1 MPETPEV
8 IFKRRGEPNGYT
20 LDHYLATDG
29 YAGLRKALTEMAPP
43 DVIELIKASGLR
55 GRGGAGFATG
65 MKWSFIPKDSPKP
78 RYVVANCD
86 EGEPGAWH
94 DREMMEVDPHALLE
108 GLLIASYAIGGRK
121 AFIYCRGEFVLAYER
136 LQQAIDDAYSRGF
149 LGENILDTGFDCD
162 IVLHRGAGG
171 YICGEETALLESLEG
186 YRGMPRSRPP
196 FPAVEGLYASPT
208 VVNNTQTLMNVGPIV
223 ANGVDWFRQWGTEKS
238 PGTAVVSISGA
249 VRNPRN
255 IEVPMGTTVRECI
268 ELAGGV
274 DDRGMKAFCPGG
286 SSTPM
291 LVEEHLDVGMDY
303 ESLMA
308 AGSVLGATAII
319 VVPKTVCIVRTVHRW
334 MQFYEHESCGKCTP
348 CREGTWWLANVL
360 SRIEKGEG
368 RPRDLDLLENLSN
381 NMAGKTLCALA
392 DFAAGPVLSSLK
404 HFFAEYEQHVADGAC
419 PFATKP
425 ELQTTAAAS

>member
-1 MPETPEV
+1 MPETSEV
-8 IFKRRGEPNGYT
+8 IFKRRGHPQSYSVE
-20 LDHYLATDG
+20 HYLDTEG
-29 YAGLRKALTEMAPP
+29 YEGLRKAVTEMTPQE
-43 DVIELIKASGLR
+43 VIDAVDASGLR
-55 GRGGAGFATG
+55 GRGGAGFPTG
-65 MKWSFIPKDSPKP
+65 RKWSFIPKDSPKP

-94 DREMMEVDPHALLE
+94 DREMMETDPHALLE
-108 GLLIASYAIGGRK
+108 GLAVASYAIGGKK
-121 AFIYCRGEFVLAYER
+121 AFIYCRGEFVLAHER
-136 LQQAIDDAYSRGF
+136 LEQAIRDAYGRGF
-149 LGENILDTGFDCD
+149 LGENIFDTDFSCD

-208 VVNNTQTLMNVGPIV
+208 VVNNTQTLMNAGPIV
-223 ANGVDWFRQWGTEKS
+223 RNGVEWFRQWGTEKS
-238 PGTAVVSISGA
+238 PGTAVVSVSGA
-249 VRNPRN
+249 VRAPRN

-268 ELAGGV
+268 ELAGGI

-291 LVEEHLDVGMDY
+291 LIEEHLDTGMDY

-308 AGSVLGATAII
+308 VGSVLGATAII
-319 VVPKTVCIVRTVHRW
+319 VIPKTMCIVRAVARW
-334 MQFYEHESCGKCTP
+334 MIFYEHESCGKCTP
-348 CREGTWWLANVL
+348 CREGTSWLAQVL
-360 SRIEKGEG
+360 ERIEEG
-368 RPRDLDLLENLSN
+368 HGTNRDLALLENVSK

-404 HFFAEYEQHVADGAC
+404 YFFDEYEEHVRIGGC
-419 PFATKP
+419 PMKREP
-425 ELQTTAAAS
+425 VMAAAT